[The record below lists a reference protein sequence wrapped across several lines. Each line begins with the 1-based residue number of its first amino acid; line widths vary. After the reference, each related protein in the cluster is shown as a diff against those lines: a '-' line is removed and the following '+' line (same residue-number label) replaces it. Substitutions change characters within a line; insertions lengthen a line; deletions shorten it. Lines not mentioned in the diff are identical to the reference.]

1 MGALAVVVTGE
12 DAIANIARILLTRLP
27 AILSRF
33 VLKER
38 LSFIGWI
45 ACFLCIVGSI
55 MIALYVMQVHMDLK
69 GQG

>member
-12 DAIANIARILLTRLP
+12 DAIANIARILP